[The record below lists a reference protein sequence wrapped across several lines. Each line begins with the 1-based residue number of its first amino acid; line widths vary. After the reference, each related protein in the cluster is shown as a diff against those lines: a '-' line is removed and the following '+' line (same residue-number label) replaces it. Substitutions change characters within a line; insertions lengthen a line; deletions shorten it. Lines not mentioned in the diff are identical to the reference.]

1 MLRLAFQK
9 RSGVGLS
16 TKADIA
22 VTYDVSNEFF
32 KLWLDRRMIYSCALF
47 EGTDDL
53 EQAQTNK
60 LAWFHDK
67 TRITP
72 DKRVLDIGCGWGG
85 LMEFLARERNVRDVS
100 GITLSQAQYSAIQE
114 KAMPGI
120 TAELVSYL
128 DYQPREKFDALIS
141 IGMFEHI
148 ATPEQVRGGE
158 NIRVYRDYFRRA
170 WEWTRPGAW
179 FGLQSV
185 MGALL
190 PRKREDVRDLGWGTG
205 TIFPGAVTPRP
216 EAILAAVNPYWE
228 VMEFWTRREHYAKT
242 TAAWLRRLQQN
253 ETLIR
258 EQWGDQT
265 FEEYARY
272 LGGCVRVFEKGFQS
286 LAQVVL
292 RRVD

>member
-1 MLRLAFQK
+1 M
-9 RSGVGLS
+9 S
-16 TKADIA
+16 TRADIA

-32 KLWLDRRMIYSCALF
+32 SLWLDRRMIYSCALF

-60 LAWFHDK
+60 LKWFHDK
-67 TRITP
+67 ARVTP

-85 LMEFLARERNVRDVS
+85 LMEFLAGEMSVRDVT
-100 GITLSQAQYSAIQE
+100 GITLSHAQFSAIRE
-114 KAMPGI
+114 KAAPGVS
-120 TAELVSYL
+120 AELVSYL
-128 DYQPREKFDALIS
+128 DYQPREKFDAVIS

-158 NIRVYRDYFRRA
+158 NIRIYRDYFRRV
-170 WEWTRPGAW
+170 WEWTTPGAW

-185 MGALL
+185 IGAIL
-190 PRKREDVRDLGWGTG
+190 PRKRDDVRSLGWGTS

-216 EAILAAVNPYWE
+216 ETILAAVNPYWE
-228 VMEFWTRREHYAKT
+228 VMELWTRREHYAKT
-242 TAAWLRRLQQN
+242 TAAWLDRLQQH

-258 EQWGDQT
+258 EQWGDKT
-265 FEEYARY
+265 FEDYARY
-272 LGGCVRVFEKGFQS
+272 LSGCVGVFEKGYQS

-292 RRVD
+292 RRV

>member
-1 MLRLAFQK
+1 M
-9 RSGVGLS
+9 S

-32 KLWLDRRMIYSCALF
+32 NLWLDRRMIYSCALF

-60 LAWFHDK
+60 LRWFHDK

-72 DKRVLDIGCGWGG
+72 EKRVLDIGCGWGG
-85 LMEFLARERNVRDVS
+85 LMEFLAGEMGVRDVN
-100 GITLSQAQYSAIQE
+100 GITLSQAQYSAIRE
-114 KAMPGI
+114 KAAPGVS
-120 TAELVSYL
+120 AELVSYL
-128 DYQPREKFDALIS
+128 DYQPQKKFDAIIS

-158 NIRVYRDYFRRA
+158 NIRIYRDYFRRA
-170 WEWTRPGAW
+170 WGWTTPGAW

-185 MGALL
+185 IGALL
-190 PRKREDVRDLGWGTG
+190 PRKREDVQDLGWGTS

-216 EAILAAVNPYWE
+216 EAIMAAVNPYWE
-228 VMEFWTRREHYAKT
+228 VMEFWTRREHYART
-242 TAAWLRRLQQN
+242 TAVWQQRLQQN
-253 ETLIR
+253 ESLIR
-258 EQWGDQT
+258 ERWGDKT
-265 FEEYARY
+265 YEDYDRY
-272 LGGCVRVFEKGFQS
+272 LGGCVKVFSKGFQS

-292 RRVD
+292 RRID

>member
-1 MLRLAFQK
+1 M
-9 RSGVGLS
+9 S

-32 KLWLDRRMIYSCALF
+32 NLWLDRRMIYSCALF

-60 LAWFHDK
+60 LKWFHDK
-67 TRITP
+67 ARITP
-72 DKRVLDIGCGWGG
+72 EKRVLDIGCGWGG
-85 LMEFLARERNVRDVS
+85 LMEFLAGEMGVKDVN
-100 GITLSQAQYSAIQE
+100 GITLSQAQHSAIRE
-114 KAMPGI
+114 KAAPGVS
-120 TAELVSYL
+120 AELVSYL
-128 DYQPREKFDALIS
+128 DYQPRKKFDAVIS

-158 NIRVYRDYFRRA
+158 NVRIYRDYFRRV
-170 WEWTRPGAW
+170 WEWTTPGAW

-185 MGALL
+185 IGALL
-190 PRKREDVRDLGWGTG
+190 PRKREDVQDLGWGTS

-216 EAILAAVNPYWE
+216 ETIMAAVNPYWE

-242 TAAWLRRLQQN
+242 TAAWQHRLRRN
-253 ETLIR
+253 ESLIR
-258 EQWGDQT
+258 ERWGDKT
-265 FEEYARY
+265 YEDYDRY
-272 LGGCVRVFEKGFQS
+272 LGGCVKVFSKGFQS

-292 RRVD
+292 RRID

>member
-1 MLRLAFQK
+1 M
-9 RSGVGLS
+9 S

-32 KLWLDRRMIYSCALF
+32 SLWLDRRMIYSCALF

-53 EQAQTNK
+53 EQAQLNK
-60 LAWFHDK
+60 LRFFHDK
-67 TRITP
+67 TKVTP

-85 LMEFLARERNVRDVS
+85 LMDFLALEMGVKDVT
-100 GITLSQAQYSAIQE
+100 GITLSEAQHAAIRQ
-114 KAMPGI
+114 KATPGV

-128 DYQPREKFDALIS
+128 DYQPAQKFDAVIS

-158 NIRVYRDYFRRA
+158 NVRVYRDYFRRA
-170 WEWTRPGAW
+170 WQWTKPGAM

-185 MGALL
+185 IGALL
-190 PRKREDVRDLGWGTG
+190 PRKREDIRDLEWGTT
-205 TIFPGAVTPRP
+205 TIFPGAITPRP

-228 VMEFWTRREHYAKT
+228 VMELYTRREHYAKT
-242 TAAWLRRLQQN
+242 SAAWLQRLRQH
-253 ETLIR
+253 ETAIR
-258 EQWGDQT
+258 ARWGDQT
-265 FEEYARY
+265 FADYERY
-272 LGGCVRVFEKGFQS
+272 LNGCVGVFEKGFQS
-286 LAQVVL
+286 LAQLVL

>member
-1 MLRLAFQK
+1 M
-9 RSGVGLS
+9 S

-32 KLWLDRRMIYSCALF
+32 SLWLDRRMIYSCALF

-60 LAWFHDK
+60 LKWFHDK
-67 TRITP
+67 VRVTP
-72 DKRVLDIGCGWGG
+72 EKRVLDIGCGWGG
-85 LMEFLARERNVRDVS
+85 LMEFLSGEMGVRDVT
-100 GITLSQAQYSAIQE
+100 GITLSHAQYSSIRE
-114 KAMPGI
+114 KSTPGI
-120 TAELVSYL
+120 SAEFVSYL
-128 DYQPREKFDALIS
+128 EYKPDKKFDAMIS

-158 NIRVYRDYFRRA
+158 NIRIYRDYFRRA
-170 WEWTRPGAW
+170 WEWTTPGSW

-185 MGALL
+185 IGALL
-190 PRKREDVRDLGWGTG
+190 PRKREDVQDLAWGTG
-205 TIFPGAVTPRP
+205 AIFPGAITPRP
-216 EAILAAVNPYWE
+216 EAIMAAVNPYWE

-242 TAAWLRRLQQN
+242 TAVWLSRLQRN
-253 ETLIR
+253 ESLIR
-258 EQWGDQT
+258 ERWGDKT
-265 FEEYARY
+265 FEDYERY

-292 RRVD
+292 RRID